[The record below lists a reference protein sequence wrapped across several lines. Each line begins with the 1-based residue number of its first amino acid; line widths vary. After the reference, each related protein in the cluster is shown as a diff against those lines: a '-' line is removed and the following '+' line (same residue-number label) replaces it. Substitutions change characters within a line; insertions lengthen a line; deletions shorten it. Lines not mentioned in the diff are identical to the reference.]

1 MSDNEAAGARLI
13 TLDVIRGIAVMGIFS
28 VNVVGMA
35 MIEAAYFY
43 PPAYGF
49 DGLADRLMWAANFI
63 LVDGKMRSLFS
74 ILFGASML
82 LVMERAEA
90 SGRSPFHTH
99 FTRMAAL
106 LLIGLVH
113 FYAIWWGD
121 ILTLYA
127 LVGALA
133 YLFWRL
139 PAGAM
144 LMISVALFAWHAA
157 PRIAEVP
164 SRISGYNAAFSDT
177 SPEAAEV
184 RRDHVRRAIPDARE
198 IARDKATHASPL
210 AHARTM
216 LTEQTFLPL
225 EHVGFLWPETLALML
240 LGMWG
245 YRSRFLTGGWTDRSY
260 RLSAAAGIGIG
271 LVGFSGL
278 AIWVVASGFR
288 IPETTTAFNSL
299 SIPFRPVM
307 ALGYAALIVLLFRR
321 SGAIRDRLAAVGRTA
336 FTNYIGTSIIG
347 VLVFFDTGLG
357 LYGELSRAE
366 SWLLVPIVWA
376 IMLAWSK
383 PWVDRF
389 AYGPLEWAWRSL
401 ARWEL
406 QPMRRR
412 ARPAALAT
420 GA

>member
-1 MSDNEAAGARLI
+1 MSEGPAAGERLI

-49 DGLADRLMWAANFI
+49 DGLANRIMWAANFI

-82 LVMERAEA
+82 LVIERAEA
-90 SGRSPFHTH
+90 VGRSPANTH
-99 FTRMAAL
+99 FARMGAL
-106 LLIGLVH
+106 LLIGLIH

-127 LVGALA
+127 LTGALA

-144 LMISVALFAWHAA
+144 LTIAVALFAWHAA
-157 PRIAEVP
+157 PRIADVP
-164 SRISGYNAAFSDT
+164 GRISAYEAAFSDT
-177 SPEAAEV
+177 APEAAEV
-184 RRDHVRRAIPDARE
+184 RRDELSRAIPDAE
-198 IARDKATHASPL
+198 AIARDKAAHASPI
-210 AHARTM
+210 AHARTI
-216 LTEQTFLPL
+216 LSDQPFLPL
-225 EHVGFLWPETLALML
+225 EHFGFLWAETLALML

-245 YRSRFLTGGWTDRSY
+245 YRSRFLAGGWSERAY
-260 RLSAAAGIGIG
+260 RTSAVIGIGIG
-271 LVGFSGL
+271 LAGFTAL
-278 AIWVVASGFR
+278 AVWVMASGFR

-307 ALGYAALIVLLFRR
+307 ALGYAALIILLFRR
-321 SGAIRDRLAAVGRTA
+321 PGALRDRFAAVGRTA
-336 FTNYIGTSIIG
+336 FTNYIGTSLIG
-347 VLVFFDTGLG
+347 MLVFFRTGLG

-366 SWLLVPIVWA
+366 AWLLVPVVWA
-376 IMLAWSK
+376 IMLIWSK
-383 PWVDRF
+383 PWLDRF
-389 AYGPLEWAWRSL
+389 AYGPLEWVWRSL

-412 ARPAALAT
+412 ERSAAVA
-420 GA
+420 A